1 MVVKPTRT
9 IVSGSVLYFYFPNR
23 VGEVQTGLRPDII
36 AAQDRTAS
44 PFREAPY

>member
-9 IVSGSVLYFYFPNR
+9 IVSGSVLYFPNR